1 MCWDARTAWQRASC
15 PFKTSEFLTEV
26 GFNRINQL
34 LAIFQRPRNR
44 TMLSVRCYQIGG
56 ADALDVEIYYGRYW
70 ESAIPHLRF

>member
-1 MCWDARTAWQRASC
+1 M
-15 PFKTSEFLTEV
+15 
-26 GFNRINQL
+26 GFNRVNQL

-44 TMLSVRCYQIGG
+44 TMLGVRCYEIGG